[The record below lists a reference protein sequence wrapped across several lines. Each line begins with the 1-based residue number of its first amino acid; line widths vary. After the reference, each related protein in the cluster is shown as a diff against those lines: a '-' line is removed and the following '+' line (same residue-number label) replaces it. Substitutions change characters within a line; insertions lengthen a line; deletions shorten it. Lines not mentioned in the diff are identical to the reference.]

1 MTGKGLMPEGAVR
14 IREMNAEDLPGALEV
29 EKACFSEPWSEK
41 VYRATLLLDYT
52 SYYVAE
58 ITEEGLSPV
67 FEKAGFSGSRIVG
80 TIGLKNIAGEGEVTN
95 VAVLPSWRGL
105 GIAGRLM
112 ERLLSEAYGSGIDT
126 FTLEVRAG
134 NVPAIRLYE
143 SFGFQAEGRRRGFYD
158 RPREDALIYWKRP

>member
-67 FEKAGFSGSRIVG
+67 FEKAGFSGSRILG

-143 SFGFQAEGRRRGFYD
+143 SFGFQAEGRRRDFYD

>member
-1 MTGKGLMPEGAVR
+1 VTGKGLMPEGAVR

-143 SFGFQAEGRRRGFYD
+143 SFGFQAEGRRRDFYD